1 MGAEKIKYNDEWV
14 LVVDDEESVRE
25 PLVEMLKHLGFR
37 ADSAANGKEG
47 LEKLGKEPS
56 YTFLL
61 TDMNMP
67 EMDGLELIGHV
78 KSDYP
83 HICSIAMTGYTK
95 EYKYMDVVNAGAT
108 DFINKPFSLEE
119 LEAKVKRAVKER
131 DIRQELSR
139 LSITDSLTGL
149 FNQRHFYGRLKDE
162 IKRSERQKQ
171 KQQLGLIL
179 MDLDNFKNFND
190 KYGHLAGDDL
200 LQKVGVIINACIR
213 EGVDSGYRYGG
224 DEFAVILI
232 DADTDIGRA
241 IGKRIEKAIEKECGI
256 GASIGYANFEEGMR
270 PEDFVGK
277 ADEFLF
283 KFKGEKKSLGL
294 RS

>member
-1 MGAEKIKYNDEWV
+1 MSAENISYSDEWI
-14 LVVDDEESVRE
+14 LVVDDEETVRE
-25 PLVEMLKHLGFR
+25 PLMEMLRHLGFR
-37 ADSAANGKEG
+37 ADAAGNGKEG
-47 LEKLGKEPS
+47 LEKLENES

-61 TDMNMP
+61 TDMSMP

-78 KSDYP
+78 KNDYP

-95 EYKYMDVVNAGAT
+95 EYRYIDVVNAGAT

-119 LEAKVKRAVKER
+119 LEAKVKRAIIER

-149 FNQRHFYGRLKDE
+149 FNQRHFYGRLRDE

-171 KQQLGLIL
+171 KPQLGLIL
-179 MDLDNFKNFND
+179 LDLDNFKNFND
-190 KYGHLAGDDL
+190 THGHLAGDDL
-200 LQKVGVIINACIR
+200 LQKVGNIINACIR

-224 DEFAVILI
+224 DEFAIILI

-241 IGKRIEKAIEKECGI
+241 IGKRIENAIVKECGI
-256 GASIGYANFEEGMR
+256 SASLGYANFEEDMS

-277 ADEFLF
+277 ADEYLF
-283 KFKGEKKSLGL
+283 KSKDEKKRKGL
-294 RS
+294 RR